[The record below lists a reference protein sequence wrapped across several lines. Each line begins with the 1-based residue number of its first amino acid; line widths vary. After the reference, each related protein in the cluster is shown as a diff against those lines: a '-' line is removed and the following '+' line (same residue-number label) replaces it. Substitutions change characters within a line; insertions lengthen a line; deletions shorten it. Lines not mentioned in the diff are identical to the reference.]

1 MDEVGITLRN
11 FNVESVTIPETEVKE
26 IRSIYLKKLEANELS
41 ATRLTKS
48 YSRIKAFDV
57 MQAAASNTSQNAAG
71 MLLGANIGTQS
82 GGIIN
87 SALGEGFILDP
98 SMQDKD
104 PNFKIG
110 EDPSRDEKHNK
121 ICKDA
126 MYSKFK
132 KNLLEVDF
140 M

>member
-1 MDEVGITLRN
+1 MCDG
-11 FNVESVTIPETEVKE
+11 
-26 IRSIYLKKLEANELS
+26 
-41 ATRLTKS
+41 KS
-48 YSRIKAFDV
+48 NCTFH
-57 MQAAASNTSQNAAG
+57 N
-71 MLLGANIGTQS
+71 
-82 GGIIN
+82 
-87 SALGEGFILDP
+87 
-98 SMQDKD
+98 KD

>member
-1 MDEVGITLRN
+1 MLNYIVASIKIQDVG
-11 FNVESVTIPETEVKE
+11 
-26 IRSIYLKKLEANELS
+26 KLLADMCDG
-41 ATRLTKS
+41 KS
-48 YSRIKAFDV
+48 NCTFH
-57 MQAAASNTSQNAAG
+57 N
-71 MLLGANIGTQS
+71 
-82 GGIIN
+82 
-87 SALGEGFILDP
+87 
-98 SMQDKD
+98 KD

-140 M
+140 V